1 MMKKAI
7 SSILCLLSMM
17 VAHAQ
22 SFDFDMTKTQPAYS
36 DEMGY
41 GYDLNTRQSESRV
54 ANSPFYFSVKVPDG
68 NYKVTVTLGS
78 KKKAVQTVVRAE
90 SRRLFIEKT
99 STKKGQFETLSFVV
113 NKRSPYIN
121 EKMSVRIKEREKEYL
136 DWDDRL
142 TLEFNGPAP
151 AVNRIQI
158 EPDTVA
164 TTLFLCG
171 NSTVVD
177 QHYEPWASW
186 GQMIP
191 RWFGNGVCISN
202 HAESGLTASS
212 FLAQNRLEKIL
223 SMMKPGD
230 YVFCEFGHNDQKEK
244 SPGSGAFYN
253 FAFALK
259 RFVDLV
265 RQKGGQVVFVTPTQR
280 RQFDESRTHILET
293 HGDYPEAMREVAKR
307 EGAPVIELHEMTRT
321 FFETLGFENSK
332 RALVHYP
339 ANTFPHQEKALADN
353 THFNPYGAYEVAKMV
368 VMGMKAANL
377 PIVNQLRADWQDYEP
392 SHPDDFQTFEWFP
405 SIIYETLKPDGN

>member
-17 VAHAQ
+17 IAHAQ
-22 SFDFDMTKTQPAYS
+22 SFDFDMTKSQPAYS

-78 KKKAVQTVVRAE
+78 KKKAAQTVVRAE

-99 STKKGQFETLSFVV
+99 STKKGKFETLSFVV

-121 EKMSVRIKEREKEYL
+121 EKMSVRIKEREKDYL

-191 RWFGNGVCISN
+191 RWFDNGVCISN

-265 RQKGGQVVFVTPTQR
+265 RQKGGHIVFVTPTQR
-280 RQFDESRTHILET
+280 RQFDESRIAS
-293 HGDYPEAMREVAKR
+293 G
-307 EGAPVIELHEMTRT
+307 
-321 FFETLGFENSK
+321 
-332 RALVHYP
+332 
-339 ANTFPHQEKALADN
+339 
-353 THFNPYGAYEVAKMV
+353 
-368 VMGMKAANL
+368 
-377 PIVNQLRADWQDYEP
+377 
-392 SHPDDFQTFEWFP
+392 
-405 SIIYETLKPDGN
+405 